1 MCLLVYVPKELS
13 ISILASW
20 LNIADVA
27 KLDSAFCH
35 SKFRTVFKEMAYSE
49 TTIYDYPQR
58 EEARF
63 NWKHPLCELFTTWI
77 LNKQVGVTGVTIA
90 QVFEEDHQQRE
101 AYLKRHGCR
110 FTWIS
115 YDENRIPKTSHLWW
129 RRVLQD
135 LLRYCPNVV
144 QLRSPSYFDEGARR
158 EICATWP
165 MLTHLDLAFCRKIG
179 YIHEFSVHFHSLT
192 HLDAPGSF
200 FMSDIEQ
207 LIGGN
212 PNLTDLS
219 FGDVFRNSYLD
230 YIPQSASICRQLRSL
245 RVFLRHS
252 GVDTL
257 SVIANNCPLIEVLQ
271 VFVNKPAFNSGLSAP
286 LLTIASRGLLTKLN
300 LHNVANVVISDVYL
314 EVAKNCSQLK
324 YLSVPASSLNDLALY
339 ALAQHCP
346 QLELLSVSKC
356 NVTAGALTAVVQSC
370 VKLQELYIEHC
381 DIERA
386 DLDELTALVPA
397 TLKLY

>member
-1 MCLLVYVPKELS
+1 
-13 ISILASW
+13 
-20 LNIADVA
+20 
-27 KLDSAFCH
+27 
-35 SKFRTVFKEMAYSE
+35 
-49 TTIYDYPQR
+49 
-58 EEARF
+58 
-63 NWKHPLCELFTTWI
+63 
-77 LNKQVGVTGVTIA
+77 
-90 QVFEEDHQQRE
+90 
-101 AYLKRHGCR
+101 
-110 FTWIS
+110 
-115 YDENRIPKTSHLWW
+115 
-129 RRVLQD
+129 
-135 LLRYCPNVV
+135 
-144 QLRSPSYFDEGARR
+144 
-158 EICATWP
+158 
-165 MLTHLDLAFCRKIG
+165 
-179 YIHEFSVHFHSLT
+179 
-192 HLDAPGSF
+192 
-200 FMSDIEQ
+200 
-207 LIGGN
+207 
-212 PNLTDLS
+212 
-219 FGDVFRNSYLD
+219 
-230 YIPQSASICRQLRSL
+230 
-245 RVFLRHS
+245 
-252 GVDTL
+252 
-257 SVIANNCPLIEVLQ
+257 LIEVLQ